1 MLKHKLCLDDI
12 SVESFSTD
20 TNMDKAGTVKA
31 HEVTDEIECGAAT
44 TFVHLC
50 GGGASCFESCV
61 VTHCAPQVTCTDFTH
76 EYNKSCPPQATC
88 VSPCHATAE
97 C

>member
-1 MLKHKLCLDDI
+1 
-12 SVESFSTD
+12 
-20 TNMDKAGTVKA
+20 
-31 HEVTDEIECGAAT
+31 
-44 TFVHLC
+44 VHIC
-50 GGGASCFESCV
+50 GGGDSCFESCV